1 MLKLNQENYN
11 QNFRLV
17 IFVSLN
23 AQYKCWKYF
32 ILKSKDTVNDLKAA
46 DSVRRIQ
53 AQVPWTSLAN
63 ITDPVFVSAVASG
76 GVDMAVSFLKNIY
89 TYR

>member
-1 MLKLNQENYN
+1 MLK
-11 QNFRLV
+11 
-17 IFVSLN
+17 IF
-23 AQYKCWKYF
+23 YF
-32 ILKSKDTVNDLKAA
+32 EKQRHREHLKAA

>member
-1 MLKLNQENYN
+1 M
-11 QNFRLV
+11 
-17 IFVSLN
+17 
-23 AQYKCWKYF
+23 
-32 ILKSKDTVNDLKAA
+32 NDLKAA